1 MTFAIVWRNFFFFLD
16 FITFISLPVKKIQYM
31 TYVSTILYIGSLSD
45 RLRLSGKQDD
55 SLERQSD
62 SSESWSDILERQEF

>member
-1 MTFAIVWRNFFFFLD
+1 MYLI
-16 FITFISLPVKKIQYM
+16 
-31 TYVSTILYIGSLSD
+31 YIFHEFHIYI
-45 RLRLSGKQDD
+45 RLSGKQDD

>member
-1 MTFAIVWRNFFFFLD
+1 MKLTDRYKCN
-16 FITFISLPVKKIQYM
+16 KKEIW
-31 TYVSTILYIGSLSD
+31 T
-45 RLRLSGKQDD
+45 LRLSGKQDD

>member
-1 MTFAIVWRNFFFFLD
+1 MTERIVDSAQYFLLLLL
-16 FITFISLPVKKIQYM
+16 F
-31 TYVSTILYIGSLSD
+31 
-45 RLRLSGKQDD
+45 LRLSGKQDD

>member
-1 MTFAIVWRNFFFFLD
+1 MI
-16 FITFISLPVKKIQYM
+16 IIIY
-31 TYVSTILYIGSLSD
+31 YIGIVET
-45 RLRLSGKQDD
+45 LRLSGKQDD

>member
-1 MTFAIVWRNFFFFLD
+1 MFTENDTLD
-16 FITFISLPVKKIQYM
+16 
-31 TYVSTILYIGSLSD
+31 
-45 RLRLSGKQDD
+45 RLSGKQDD

>member
-1 MTFAIVWRNFFFFLD
+1 MYNVSLE
-16 FITFISLPVKKIQYM
+16 ITLIVKKINFK
-31 TYVSTILYIGSLSD
+31 SNKLLC
-45 RLRLSGKQDD
+45 RLSGKQDD